1 VEVFEM
7 DLEEYSEARNATQN
21 NRHGPRKPVRI
32 LVAFGGDGKLPPEDA
47 SGPVELTIE
56 ATDSDLDFAP
66 WLTDEW
72 WAEVI
77 QRWGDRPAAVH
88 VAPAPAALLH
98 PVLLYQLAMLRRV
111 TPTWRLVG
119 HGYVDDVVTDEA
131 VTALAGSPYHEVR
144 FTEQYR
150 PGVPAPERRS
160 WTVALEEL
168 FGRIRK
174 EQMRIGAFT
183 PILVRLPSGS
193 GDAVAP
199 DPQVAA
205 EEVEPADSADSFQ
218 EAT

>member
-1 VEVFEM
+1 M
-7 DLEEYSEARNATQN
+7 DLEEYREARNATQN
-21 NRHGPRKPVRI
+21 NRHGPRKPVKI
-32 LVAFGGDGKLPPEDA
+32 LAAFGGGGKLPPEDV
-47 SGPVELTIE
+47 SGPVELTVE
-56 ATDSDLDFAP
+56 ATDSDLDVAS

-77 QRWGDRPAAVH
+77 QRWADRPVTVH
-88 VAPAPAALLH
+88 VAPTPAALLH

-119 HGYVDDVVTDEA
+119 QGYVDDVVTDDA
-131 VTALAGSPYHEVR
+131 VTELAGSPYHEVR

-160 WTVALEEL
+160 WTVALDEL

-174 EQMRIGAFT
+174 EQMRVAAFT

-199 DPQVAA
+199 ERPVAA
-205 EEVEPADSADSFQ
+205 EEIEPPEPADSFQ
-218 EAT
+218 ETT